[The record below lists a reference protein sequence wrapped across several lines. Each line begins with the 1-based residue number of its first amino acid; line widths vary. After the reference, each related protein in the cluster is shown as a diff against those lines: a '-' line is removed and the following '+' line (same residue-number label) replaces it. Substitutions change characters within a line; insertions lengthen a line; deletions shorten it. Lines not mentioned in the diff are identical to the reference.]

1 MDRTMRCATVTA
13 SSTTDPQQIKVMELE
28 HYDEQKDKKKLC
40 ACSHNALTII
50 GVVNRLNC

>member
-28 HYDEQKDKKKLC
+28 HYDEQKDKKNYVH
-40 ACSHNALTII
+40 AVTMRRPS
-50 GVVNRLNC
+50 